1 MRTLLKVGAVILLA
15 SLPLAGRAAAATDP
29 PTKTPIK
36 HFMVLMQENH
46 SFDNYFG
53 TYPKANGIPSGVC
66 QPVNRLDSSKGC
78 IKPFHLGNRVV
89 EDLNHSHKVAIRQYD
104 HGKMDG
110 FIEQMEHGK
119 PAATV
124 GNPCTLMSA
133 RRYHGQPAS
142 KPPA

>member
-1 MRTLLKVGAVILLA
+1 MRRLLKTSAVILLA
-15 SLPLAGRAAAATDP
+15 ALPIAASARAAAPGGP

-36 HFMVLMQENH
+36 HFVVLMQENH

-89 EDLNHSHKVAIRQYD
+89 EDLNHSHKVAVRQYD

-110 FIEQMEHGK
+110 FIDGVRRASIDPGLSHG
-119 PAATV
+119 
-124 GNPCTLMSA
+124 LS
-133 RRYHGQPAS
+133 S
-142 KPPA
+142 S